1 MIELIQAAEAGDLS
15 RVEQLLEEGADIDVL
30 HKSKTPLI
38 AAIRK
43 GHIAVANKLMDAGA
57 NINFGIGVNAATPL
71 ITASQH
77 NHPEL
82 VRRFLELGADPNG
95 QNVNK
100 HQPIFFAAQDGHVE
114 VVKLLLAAGADVN
127 HGFLVAISEGQEEVV
142 RVLLEAGA
150 NPNLKHNAYTA
161 IYFAAS
167 KGHSS
172 IVQLLLENPGF
183 IMDTTTKRDSRM
195 FVNPEI
201 KELLRQY
208 ISSHSHD
215 EYTYLVMHDKTHI
228 IKRMIESTNPEVQK
242 WLSYIKING
251 DNELANRYVR
261 DMQKCSE
268 TITQYFFT
276 KMLNDDNN
284 FVLILENKEGLLK
297 GLIVFNYVPPDDDE
311 EEYIKIE
318 LLCGSDVPGI
328 GSLLLQEVQS
338 LAKNLHIKHLQLESL
353 TDALPFY
360 VKKGFECSG
369 DGCLMEKKIE
379 GGFRKPCRKTRRIG
393 RTKTRKVK

>member
-1 MIELIQAAEAGDLS
+1 MELFQAAEAGDLS

-43 GHIAVANKLMDAGA
+43 GHIAVANKLIDAGA
-57 NINFGIGVNAATPL
+57 NINYGIGVNAATPL
-71 ITASQH
+71 ISASEH

-82 VRRFLELGADPNG
+82 VRKLLELGADPNG
-95 QNVNK
+95 ANVRK

-114 VVKLLLAAGADVN
+114 VVKLLLDAGANVN

-142 RVLLEAGA
+142 RALLEAGA
-150 NPNLKHNAYTA
+150 NPNLKHNEYTA
-161 IYFAAS
+161 IYFAAD

-183 IMDTTTKRDSRM
+183 ILDIHTRRDSRM
-195 FVNPEI
+195 FANPEI

-208 ISSHSHD
+208 ILSHSDD
-215 EYTYLVMHDKTHI
+215 EYTHLVMHDELHI
-228 IKRMIESTNPEVQK
+228 IKRMIESTNPEVHK
-242 WLSYIKING
+242 WLSYIKIIGN
-251 DNELANRYVR
+251 DELAKRYIK

-268 TITQYFFT
+268 TITEYFFT
-276 KMLNDDNN
+276 RMMNNTNN
-284 FVLILENKEGLLK
+284 FVLLLENREGLLK
-297 GLIVFNYVPPDDDE
+297 GLIVFKYVPPHEYTE
-311 EEYIKIE
+311 EHIKIE

-338 LAKNLHIKHLQLESL
+338 LAKNLNIKYLQLESI
-353 TDALPFY
+353 TEALPFY
-360 VKKGFECSG
+360 VKKGFDCAG
-369 DGCLMEKKIE
+369 DGCLMEKKVE
-379 GGFRKPCRKTRRIG
+379 GGARKTRR
-393 RTKTRKVK
+393 KTLRIS